1 MGRKQQ
7 PFSLPEE
14 ARRSLK
20 ELLHKGVHASRVL
33 NRARILLKL
42 DEGQGPLQ
50 VSKEVSVGVA
60 TVYKTRNKAN
70 EKGWEVAIAEP
81 KRSGR
86 GPVSQA
92 MLKRKLQRSLVLI
105 RRKDMHAGRFV
116 CSRTEPSSS
125 NTSIRYRMKA
135 CARSLKKRPE
145 ASFEKTV
152 VYRSNYRWISGLH
165 GRCFTSL
172 YAAL

>member
-86 GPVSQA
+86 GPRIAGDVKA
-92 MLKRKLQRSLVLI
+92 KITALACTDPPKGYARWTLRLLADRAVKLEYV
-105 RRKDMHAGRFV
+105 D
-116 CSRTEPSSS
+116 
-125 NTSIRYRMKA
+125 SISHEGVREV
-135 CARSLKKRPE
+135 LKK
-145 ASFEKTV
+145 
-152 VYRSNYRWISGLH
+152 
-165 GRCFTSL
+165 TS
-172 YAAL
+172 